1 MHTTFGVVLGIFVLT
16 QASIVPE
23 SVYQKNQDAS
33 EQSDSDKDE
42 VLQISESPAVP
53 SSNLQINL
61 DYQSYLVT
69 EVIHQE
75 EEKDKVQEEKLLLP
89 AAQKALKV
97 LFRRIISPN
106 AP

>member
-1 MHTTFGVVLGIFVLT
+1 MLGVFVLT

-23 SVYQKNQDAS
+23 SVYKNPDTQ
-33 EQSDSDKDE
+33 EQSDAENDE
-42 VLQISESPAVP
+42 LLQISETPAVP

-61 DYQSYLVT
+61 DYQSYLLT
-69 EVIHQE
+69 EVIHPE
-75 EEKDKVQEEKLLLP
+75 EEEGKSQEEKLLLP
-89 AAQKALKV
+89 TAQKALKV